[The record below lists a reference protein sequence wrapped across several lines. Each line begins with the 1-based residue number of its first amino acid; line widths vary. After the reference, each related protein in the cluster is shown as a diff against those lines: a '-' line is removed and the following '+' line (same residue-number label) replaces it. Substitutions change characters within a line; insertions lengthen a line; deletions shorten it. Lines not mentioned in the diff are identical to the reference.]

1 MSTPVPEA
9 QPQAAPAAP
18 ATPAGPPAPKIP
30 PIPKGGFQHTKLSPE
45 VKIPCEEPHKQ
56 RPEHGVKYEDFK
68 VHYSDICTYI
78 KPDRDFETART
89 LSTFGGLLALDHFY
103 LRSPTTAFAKIFVNL
118 ITFGLWWIWDMN
130 QFWFEKD
137 HILNYG
143 LSYLMDYERGIAR
156 GTITDEK
163 PKFVPKKD
171 FMTFMMLAIFF
182 GFVGLDR
189 MYLGGDFVWQG
200 WAKFLSCFIL
210 IGFIWVIHDMFKIL
224 FQPGSVLENGYPVPL
239 PFNTMYTEWDKEK
252 SRYVGDLFQVTMDP
266 QQKTMLEEAAA
277 EAEKAKKAA
286 AGGSSNPLAAAAAA
300 ASSKLK
306 GKLGS
311 LGSMGDLAGKIPGPM
326 GSLAAAATGARS
338 RFEQR
343 GGGQEDDFGQ
353 ATRAAFIAVLVGLG
367 SIVGYSAVKATKT

>member
-1 MSTPVPEA
+1 MST
-9 QPQAAPAAP
+9 QLPAAQ
-18 ATPAGPPAPKIP
+18 A
-30 PIPKGGFQHTKLSPE
+30 KGAYQHSKLSPE
-45 VKIPCEEPHKQ
+45 AKIPCEDSPKQ
-56 RPEHGVKYEDFK
+56 RPVYGVKYENFK

-103 LRSPTTAFAKIFVNL
+103 LRSPTTAFAKIFINC

-130 QFWFEKD
+130 QFWFEKE
-137 HILNYG
+137 HVLNYG
-143 LSYLMDYERGIAR
+143 LSYLLDYERGIAR
-156 GTITDEK
+156 GTLTDLK
-163 PKFVPKKD
+163 PEFVPKKD

-182 GFVGLDR
+182 GMFGLDR

-239 PFNTMYTEWDKEK
+239 PFNTIYTEWDKEK

-277 EAEKAKKAA
+277 ETAKAE
-286 AGGSSNPLAAAAAA
+286 GGSANPLAAAAAA

-311 LGSMGDLAGKIPGPM
+311 LGSLGSLAGKIPGPM
-326 GSLAAAATGARS
+326 GSLASAVTGPPA
-338 RFEQR
+338 QR
-343 GGGQEDDFGQ
+343 GGGIDDFGQ
-353 ATRAAFIAVLVGLG
+353 ATRAAFIAVLLG
-367 SIVGYSAVKATKT
+367 FSSIVGYSVIKAAKT